1 MLFPV
6 VPGGTKNLTC
16 PRSSCEKHVSYMC
29 LAFNLLFVYVDFRM
43 ILVIHLLLLIAN
55 LWPGLRKKE
64 MKKAQNSHK
73 NVLGFDVNTTRVK
86 CSNSRR
92 SA

>member
-16 PRSSCEKHVSYMC
+16 PRSSCRKHVS
-29 LAFNLLFVYVDFRM
+29 VDFPM

-73 NVLGFDVNTTRVK
+73 NVLDFDVLQIQRYRVK

>member
-6 VPGGTKNLTC
+6 VPGCTKNLTC
-16 PRSSCEKHVSYMC
+16 PRSSCRKHVS
-29 LAFNLLFVYVDFRM
+29 VDFRM

-73 NVLGFDVNTTRVK
+73 NVLDFDVNTTI
-86 CSNSRR
+86 
-92 SA
+92 